1 MIRTARAARAA
12 ALAAAAA
19 LCLSLC
25 SCGKNV
31 KLGTGNDG
39 GIYRKYG
46 NAFAGLESGVN
57 VIVKNTAG
65 SQANLRLLND
75 GFIDMA
81 IVQSDML
88 SEAVNGTDDFKGSP
102 VSDVRAVAALYME
115 DFQIVVRAD
124 SDIESIADLAEKRIS
139 LGEDG
144 SGVAKNA
151 EYILN
156 SAGISMNMVNTCY
169 MNYQQSAE
177 ALKDG
182 EIDAFF
188 AVLGAPADV
197 ISQLAE
203 DISIRLLPMDERTA
217 AYMTNLYEGYFS
229 TEIKAGTYSGI
240 NEDVPTIGVKAVL
253 VADASA
259 DAQTV
264 KKLTAAIFENSG
276 DIEKQGLAAPNSD
289 FATSGLPCA
298 FHKGAVEYYKSI
310 NISVNADDN

>member
-1 MIRTARAARAA
+1 M
-12 ALAAAAA
+12 
-19 LCLSLC
+19 
-25 SCGKNV
+25 
-31 KLGTGNDG
+31 
-39 GIYRKYG
+39 
-46 NAFAGLESGVN
+46 N

-197 ISQLAE
+197 ISQACGGY
-203 DISIRLLPMDERTA
+203 IYTPA
-217 AYMTNLYEGYFS
+217 ADGRAHRR
-229 TEIKAGTYSGI
+229 IH
-240 NEDVPTIGVKAVL
+240 D
-253 VADASA
+253 
-259 DAQTV
+259 
-264 KKLTAAIFENSG
+264 
-276 DIEKQGLAAPNSD
+276 
-289 FATSGLPCA
+289 
-298 FHKGAVEYYKSI
+298 
-310 NISVNADDN
+310 

>member
-1 MIRTARAARAA
+1 MIRSARAARAA

-203 DISIRLLPMDERTA
+203 DIPIRLLPMDERTA
-217 AYMTNLYEGYFS
+217 AYMTNLYDGYFS

-240 NEDVPTIGVKAVL
+240 NEDVQAVL
-253 VADASA
+253 VADTSA

-298 FHKGAVEYYKSI
+298 FHKGAAEYYKSI

>member
-1 MIRTARAARAA
+1 
-12 ALAAAAA
+12 
-19 LCLSLC
+19 
-25 SCGKNV
+25 
-31 KLGTGNDG
+31 
-39 GIYRKYG
+39 
-46 NAFAGLESGVN
+46 
-57 VIVKNTAG
+57 
-65 SQANLRLLND
+65 
-75 GFIDMA
+75 
-81 IVQSDML
+81 
-88 SEAVNGTDDFKGSP
+88 
-102 VSDVRAVAALYME
+102 ME

-156 SAGISMNMVNTCY
+156 SAGISMNMVNTCC

>member
-1 MIRTARAARAA
+1 M
-12 ALAAAAA
+12 
-19 LCLSLC
+19 
-25 SCGKNV
+25 
-31 KLGTGNDG
+31 
-39 GIYRKYG
+39 
-46 NAFAGLESGVN
+46 N

-156 SAGISMNMVNTCY
+156 SAGISMNMVNTCC

-289 FATSGLPCA
+289 FATSGLPCD
-298 FHKGAVEYYKSI
+298 FHKGAAEYYKSI